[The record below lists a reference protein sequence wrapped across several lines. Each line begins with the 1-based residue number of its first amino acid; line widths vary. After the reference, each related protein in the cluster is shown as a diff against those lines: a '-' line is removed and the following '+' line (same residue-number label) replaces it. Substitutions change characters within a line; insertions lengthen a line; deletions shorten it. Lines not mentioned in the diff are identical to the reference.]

1 LMPQS
6 QWWRQ
11 KCEGPFSGVD
21 PWPGLWGNPPPQLRD
36 WMLFVGMS
44 QYQVKSWLDVV
55 EKTGIQQQTY
65 MWLSRRQIQLTS
77 GSGRPQGAL
86 HQNRIVQSA
95 TGAATS
101 KGFRSK
107 KRKLS
112 ATPLGTTPALLTR
125 LGYKSWWISEGLP
138 FQELCHEPQRWKY
151 LFHWLRPRPDGVCV
165 NCNSVN
171 GYLRD
176 GNVRCVTCYLKQ
188 LHQSTVTCNAL
199 HCSICGTGYSR
210 RWWAYGMWMTVC
222 DICLESC
229 PDDIAIQDTQ
239 QCPVPGCKKGPHLR
253 NKSLDHSGFC
263 RQHMQKQPNQM
274 QFTMLRL
281 KLLLQQL
288 LCHMGSPDV
297 SYKREVWQLL
307 WPLTKLEAEGGLT
320 NPLQPQAPWCLQKIR
335 IQLAQSCAQHFGGV
349 IEWKTCPLG
358 GGEGNSGRPTGRD
371 IGGPSRKRARRQCPS
386 VDGSSA

>member
-1 LMPQS
+1 MQQLLDILMPQS

-55 EKTGIQQQTY
+55 EKTGIQQQTH

-112 ATPLGTTPALLTR
+112 ATPLGTTPALLIR
-125 LGYKSWWISEGLP
+125 LGYKSGQISKGVP
-138 FQELCHEPQRWKY
+138 FQEECHQPQRWKFF
-151 LFHWLRPRPDGVCV
+151 FHWLRPRPDGVCV

-171 GYLRD
+171 VKALTPIKSNMQRPALFNLRYWD
-176 GNVRCVTCYLKQ
+176 
-188 LHQSTVTCNAL
+188 
-199 HCSICGTGYSR
+199 SR
-210 RWWAYGMWMTVC
+210 RWWAYGMCVC
-222 DICLESC
+222 ELCLENC
-229 PDDIAIQDTQ
+229 PNDIAMQDTQ
-239 QCPVPGCKKGPHLR
+239 QCPVPGFMKGPHL
-253 NKSLDHSGFC
+253 
-263 RQHMQKQPNQM
+263 
-274 QFTMLRL
+274 
-281 KLLLQQL
+281 
-288 LCHMGSPDV
+288 
-297 SYKREVWQLL
+297 
-307 WPLTKLEAEGGLT
+307 
-320 NPLQPQAPWCLQKIR
+320 
-335 IQLAQSCAQHFGGV
+335 
-349 IEWKTCPLG
+349 
-358 GGEGNSGRPTGRD
+358 
-371 IGGPSRKRARRQCPS
+371 
-386 VDGSSA
+386 